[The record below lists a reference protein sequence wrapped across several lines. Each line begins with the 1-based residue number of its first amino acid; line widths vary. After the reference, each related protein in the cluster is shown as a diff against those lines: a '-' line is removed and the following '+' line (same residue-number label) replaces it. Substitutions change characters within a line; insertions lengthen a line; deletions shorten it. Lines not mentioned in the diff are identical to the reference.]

1 MRIEGDFLL
10 PLDPQAAWGM
20 LLDTEV
26 LSRAMPGC
34 QSLVPIGPDEYEIQ
48 MKMAIS
54 SIQGLFS
61 GKIRLADRNPP
72 SSYRLLIASQGKL
85 GFVRG
90 DGMLTLAD
98 GEGGTRVHFSGE
110 VQVGGLVATV
120 GERMLD
126 MTTKMMIRRFF
137 NNLAAEAE
145 SRKGII
151 RTLEL

>member
-1 MRIEGDFLL
+1 MRIQGEHVL
-10 PLDPQAAWGM
+10 PLDPQAAWGL

-34 QSLVPIGPDEYEIQ
+34 QSLVPIGPDEYEIR

-54 SIQGLFS
+54 SIRGLFS
-61 GKIRLADRNPP
+61 GKIRIADQNPP
-72 SSYRLLIASQGKL
+72 SSYRLLIESEGKL

-90 DGMLTLAD
+90 DGVLTLAANGD
-98 GEGGTRVHFSGE
+98 STTVYFSGQ

-126 MTTKMMIRRFF
+126 MTTKMMIKRFF
-137 NNLAAEAE
+137 NALAAEAE
-145 SRKGII
+145 GVRDAHI
-151 RTLEL
+151 